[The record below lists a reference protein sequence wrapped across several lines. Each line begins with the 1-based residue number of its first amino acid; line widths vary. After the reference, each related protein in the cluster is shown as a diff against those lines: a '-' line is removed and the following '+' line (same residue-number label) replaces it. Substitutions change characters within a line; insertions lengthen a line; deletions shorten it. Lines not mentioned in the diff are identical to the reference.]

1 MDAAAD
7 PGDPAGFAPA
17 PLELGATP
25 DAALLEMLSAHWR
38 QLAVQQA
45 RVWAVMAEVANRPPL
60 MPLPGQR
67 QWTPDQV
74 FESAVDEIRAEL
86 RLTRRAARIELEHAV
101 EVAAVPRVAAAL
113 AAGQLDRRRAV
124 VLAEGCCDLTPEQ
137 VSTLLDEVL
146 PSAADVTATTLAD
159 RVRRVAVALDPEWA
173 ERRYREAIRG
183 RRVVGYLN
191 ADGSAT
197 VAGQN
202 LPADEAAAACG
213 RVDALAGA
221 AKRAGAGAPI
231 DHLRAELFLGLL
243 DGRFHTASEADIVA
257 ALLRDYPP
265 RPGPAEPGAESAAP
279 RADSAAPRAESAAQS
294 SPAATRPRG
303 VELRVGLGTL
313 LGVDDQPG
321 HIAGWGMTTAGLAR
335 SIAARQQ
342 RAEWRYAIHDSAGQ
356 LVFDGI
362 TRRRPRGQA
371 SLEQAEGGIV
381 ELLVP
386 VSMLADAELA
396 TRSPE
401 WAELLADLAQQFAAG
416 RRPHQDPDARFAGR
430 PLRRHSQ
437 TRYQRCIFPG
447 CRRPATGCDQ
457 DHLREHSRRGPTSA
471 QNLAPACRHDHMNR
485 TSRGWRVA
493 RHGERGFVWT
503 SPLGRKHLAD
513 VPPVAPPLRRRS
525 PGLPMVVAGTAPLM
539 PWTRA
544 TGRRHSCRSPDAA
557 DRLPRRRCLP
567 NALPPR
573 YSPTRTHRPSDA
585 RTLLNRSHPPN
596 RVAPAMPGG
605 RNGAAARAGPL
616 DCPAAGTG
624 QPRGRDRWTAR
635 RPEQRSGAACL
646 RYWTVA
652 E

>member
-221 AKRAGAGAPI
+221 AKRPVLVLRSTICGRSCSSVCSTVVSTPRVRPTSWPRCCVTTRPAPGPPS
-231 DHLRAELFLGLL
+231 R
-243 DGRFHTASEADIVA
+243 GRSRPRRERT
-257 ALLRDYPP
+257 RP
-265 RPGPAEPGAESAAP
+265 RPGQSRPRNRRLRP
-279 RADSAAPRAESAAQS
+279 RARAESNFGSASAHCS
-294 SPAATRPRG
+294 ASTTSPGISPA
-303 VELRVGLGTL
+303 
-313 LGVDDQPG
+313 
-321 HIAGWGMTTAGLAR
+321 
-335 SIAARQQ
+335 
-342 RAEWRYAIHDSAGQ
+342 
-356 LVFDGI
+356 
-362 TRRRPRGQA
+362 
-371 SLEQAEGGIV
+371 
-381 ELLVP
+381 
-386 VSMLADAELA
+386 
-396 TRSPE
+396 
-401 WAELLADLAQQFAAG
+401 
-416 RRPHQDPDARFAGR
+416 
-430 PLRRHSQ
+430 
-437 TRYQRCIFPG
+437 
-447 CRRPATGCDQ
+447 
-457 DHLREHSRRGPTSA
+457 
-471 QNLAPACRHDHMNR
+471 
-485 TSRGWRVA
+485 
-493 RHGERGFVWT
+493 
-503 SPLGRKHLAD
+503 
-513 VPPVAPPLRRRS
+513 
-525 PGLPMVVAGTAPLM
+525 
-539 PWTRA
+539 
-544 TGRRHSCRSPDAA
+544 
-557 DRLPRRRCLP
+557 
-567 NALPPR
+567 
-573 YSPTRTHRPSDA
+573 
-585 RTLLNRSHPPN
+585 
-596 RVAPAMPGG
+596 
-605 RNGAAARAGPL
+605 GA
-616 DCPAAGTG
+616 
-624 QPRGRDRWTAR
+624 
-635 RPEQRSGAACL
+635 
-646 RYWTVA
+646 
-652 E
+652 

>member
-279 RADSAAPRAESAAQS
+279 RAESAAPRAESAAPRADSAAQS

-513 VPPVAPPLRRRS
+513 VPPVAPPL
-525 PGLPMVVAGTAPLM
+525 PPP
-539 PWTRA
+539 
-544 TGRRHSCRSPDAA
+544 
-557 DRLPRRRCLP
+557 LPRTPDGGGRHGP
-567 NALPPR
+567 ADAVD
-573 YSPTRTHRPSDA
+573 PSD
-585 RTLLNRSHPPN
+585 RTPTFLPVTR
-596 RVAPAMPGG
+596 RG
-605 RNGAAARAGPL
+605 RPLAAAPMPTERA
-616 DCPAAGTG
+616 AA
-624 QPRGRDRWTAR
+624 
-635 RPEQRSGAACL
+635 
-646 RYWTVA
+646 TVFTDPDPPPF
-652 E
+652 